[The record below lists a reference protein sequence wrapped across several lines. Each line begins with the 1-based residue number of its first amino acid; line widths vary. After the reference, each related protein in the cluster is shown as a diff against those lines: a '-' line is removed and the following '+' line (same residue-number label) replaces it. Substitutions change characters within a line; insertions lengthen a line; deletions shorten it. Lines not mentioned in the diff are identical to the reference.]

1 MKRAPVSNLP
11 GLLSRVLAM
20 GAALYFSIKTNSY
33 GNYIGWHP
41 RKCLRQGKS
50 GLIEPGTHT
59 VDSLAYV
66 RVFLK
71 MVAQTTGCG

>member
-1 MKRAPVSNLP
+1 MMLTPSFMTKWADTFLPVWRIKAFGGADLSNP
-11 GLLSRVLAM
+11 A
-20 GAALYFSIKTNSY
+20 
-33 GNYIGWHP
+33 
-41 RKCLRQGKS
+41 KCLRQGKS